1 MWCKPT
7 AFAQQCM
14 SYSNCDR
21 GNAIVESKRKW
32 RIPADTG
39 KVSISN
45 NANVENWNV
54 RHDGHG

>member
-7 AFAQQCM
+7 TFAQQCM

-32 RIPADTG
+32 RISADIG
-39 KVSISN
+39 KVSSSN
-45 NANVENWNV
+45 TANVQNWNV
-54 RHDGHG
+54 RHD